1 LGPPEI
7 GPYFRAVRV
16 VSASVG
22 PGVVRIRNGT
32 LRTMPSTIDE
42 NV

>member
-1 LGPPEI
+1 MGLL
-7 GPYFRAVRV
+7 YS
-16 VSASVG
+16 VSLA

-42 NV
+42 NL